1 MMEAL
6 LDATVNRRGQNQ
18 QVLGEITQVPNAPQI
33 ENQAT
38 PKSSSPDELVIQQRG
53 PRVIPATWSPV
64 DCKFNILAPSTR
76 HQTPDKKPIRDMKPG
91 LRRRLTLSPVK
102 TTPPVNDAVMKRIKM
117 LSNK

>member
-1 MMEAL
+1 MMEV
-6 LDATVNRRGQNQ
+6 DATVNRRS
-18 QVLGEITQVPNAPQI
+18 QVLGELTQVPNASQS
-33 ENQAT
+33 ENQST

-64 DCKFNILAPSTR
+64 DCKFNILTPSTR

-102 TTPPVNDAVMKRIKM
+102 TPPVNDAIMKRIKM
-117 LSNK
+117 ISNK